1 MPFCVSLLL
10 DAASAVMAGGRCA
23 PGVAVAKV
31 DSLGRRPLL
40 LGGVSAMVVA
50 LLVLGAAELLLSG
63 RTESLTSVAA
73 LLLYVGAYQVA
84 RKSLHDVTMGTLKL
98 VSGMGC
104 VSWSS
109 A

>member
-1 MPFCVSLLL
+1 
-10 DAASAVMAGGRCA
+10 MAGDRCA

-73 LLLYVGAYQVA
+73 LLLYVGAYQVSC
-84 RKSLHDVTMGTLKL
+84 RSLNDVTMGTLKL
-98 VSGMGC
+98 MSGMVC